1 MIMKKYATL
10 LLCILIL
17 SLAVTLFASCGK
29 DKSTTDLTTDPVT
42 TGKPETST
50 EATTEKP
57 SVTTPESTTPAT
69 TEKPRE
75 PATPGLTYTSLGNGL
90 CSVSGILDAGAEKL
104 VIPEKNSKGEF
115 VVSIEKD
122 AFALNTKIKEL
133 ILYGASEEIGS
144 SAFYGCTSLEKV
156 TLESKTRTISSSA
169 FRSCTALAEVNLSAG
184 IETVDVSAFNGCSSL
199 KILTVDP
206 ENKTYRAEGNC
217 LIKGDTVVI
226 GCIGSVIPESVSK
239 IGPFAFDGMNI
250 SNPVLPGTVKSVGE
264 QAYANNPFTFVKL
277 PEGLETL
284 GDAVF
289 YNCQQLTSVSLPAS
303 LKTVG
308 KRLFQA
314 CLRVEELT
322 VAKESE
328 SFYAEGVCLIEKESG
343 TLLQGVRLSAIPEGV
358 KKIGD
363 YAFYGAMV
371 KSLTVPE
378 GVSEIGERA
387 FYNCAY
393 LTELTIPASVKK
405 LADDALAKCDALTT
419 ITYDG
424 VEADWNMLTATVT
437 IPEAVTVIFL
447 KEETPVA

>member
-10 LLCILIL
+10 FLCILIL
-17 SLAVTLFASCGK
+17 SLAVTLFVSCGK

-42 TGKPETST
+42 AGKPDTST
-50 EATTEKP
+50 VVTTEKP
-57 SVTTPESTTPAT
+57 LVTTPESTTPAT

-90 CSVSGILDAGAEKL
+90 CSVSGILDASAEKL

-122 AFALNTKIKEL
+122 AFALNTKIKEVL
-133 ILYGASEEIGS
+133 IYGASEDIAS
-144 SAFYGCTSLEKV
+144 SAFYGCTALEKV
-156 TLESKTRTISSSA
+156 TLESKTRVISSSA

-184 IETVDVSAFNGCSSL
+184 IESVDVSAFNGCSSL
-199 KILTVDP
+199 KVITVDAD
-206 ENKTYRAEGNC
+206 NKQYRAEGNC
-217 LIKGDTVVI
+217 LIKDDTVVI

-239 IGPFAFDGMNI
+239 IGAFAFDDMNI
-250 SNPVLPGTVKSVGE
+250 STLVLPGTVKSVGE
-264 QAYANNPFTFVKL
+264 QAYANNPFALVKL

-328 SFYAEGVCLIEKESG
+328 SFYAEGICLIEKESD
-343 TLLQGVRLSAIPEGV
+343 TLLQGVRLSTIPEGV
-358 KKIGD
+358 IKIGD

-371 KSLTVPE
+371 KSLTLPE
-378 GVSEIGERA
+378 GVTEIGERA

-393 LTELTIPASVKK
+393 MTDISISASVKK
-405 LADDALAKCDALTT
+405 LADDAFVGCNALTK
-419 ITYDG
+419 ISYDG
-424 VEADWNMLTATVT
+424 VEADWNMLTATAT
-437 IPEAVTVIFL
+437 IPEAVTVTFL
-447 KEETPVA
+447 KEEIPAA